1 MKKKISTSSLFC
13 GALLLLTSN
22 NINAQCGV
30 NAVPPN
36 SSGCQFGDRIDFFSI
51 NSVASPFSAGCSP
64 AGYGTYTTAP
74 TWTITAGASTS
85 FSANVGGGSLQQ
97 GFGIWIDLNKDGIY
111 NNTNEQV
118 FNNDAFLVHA
128 NTFTLPIS
136 VITGTY
142 NLRARCSYGNTQ
154 TSACDAIIYGEAEN
168 YIVQINGQG
177 AALKFDGTDDYVTTG
192 TAITNALLG
201 SNKITV
207 EAWVNP
213 GNLTGIGTIVGNYNA
228 PTNNSQMQ
236 FLLRRNGSNYEYYI
250 GNGIGGSFSAVN
262 SAPGTATANVWQHV
276 SGTWDGA
283 VAKVYVNGV
292 LSNTATIAYP
302 AFTTFTNQVW
312 IGGRSGSEYFNGSI
326 DEVKIWNRV
335 LCQPEIQNNMM
346 GQLTLLQTNLQG
358 YYQFNQ
364 GIANSANPT
373 TTLVTALA
381 GPTGT
386 VQNMALTG
394 ATSNWIAPGGVISTS
409 TVTPFLT
416 PTISIAGATSICS
429 GSSTTF
435 TASGVST
442 YSWTSGPTTATF
454 VVTPTVTATY
464 SVVGT
469 ASNGCVSNM
478 ATKSITVNAT
488 PTVAVNSGSICS
500 GNTFTI
506 IPSGANTYTV
516 QGGSSAVTPTV
527 NTSYTV
533 IGTSAAGCVSSNTA
547 TSSVTVNALPTVLA
561 TTSNTL
567 ICAGQTATLT
577 ASGATTY
584 TWNTAETTT
593 GIAVSPTVTTTFT
606 VNGTDAN
613 GCSNTSTLTQNVS
626 LCTGI
631 ASLTNSEASI
641 NVYPN
646 PSNGLFVIELTTASK
661 VILTNALGQ
670 VVFAETFDAGKH
682 NVNIFSEATGIY
694 FVKVMANDKHQIIK
708 VIKE

>member
-1 MKKKISTSSLFC
+1 MKKKFSTSSLFC

-22 NINAQCGV
+22 NIKAQCGV
-30 NAVPPN
+30 NSVPPN
-36 SSGCQFGDRIDFFSI
+36 TNGCAANAIDFFSI

-85 FSANVGGGSLQQ
+85 FSANVGGGTLQQ
-97 GFGIWIDLNKDGIY
+97 GFGIWIDLNKDGFY

-118 FNNDAFLVHA
+118 FNNNPFLVHA
-128 NTFTLPIS
+128 NTFTLPLS

-142 NLRARCSYGNTQ
+142 NLRARCSYNNTQ
-154 TSACDAIIYGEAEN
+154 TSACDAISFGEAEN

-177 AALKFDGTDDYVTTG
+177 AALNFDGTDDYVTTG

-228 PTNNSQMQ
+228 PTNNAQMQ

-250 GNGIGGSFSAVN
+250 GNGIGGSYLAVN

-312 IGGRSGSEYFNGSI
+312 IGGRSGGEYFNGSI

-577 ASGATTY
+577 AGGATSY
-584 TWNTAETTT
+584 TWNTNATTT
-593 GIAVSPTVTTTFT
+593 VISVSPNVTTTYT
-606 VNGTDAN
+606 VNGTGAN

>member
-177 AALKFDGTDDYVTTG
+177 EALNF
-192 TAITNALLG
+192 NASNNRVDLG
-201 SNKITV
+201 SSLNTILSSSNKITV
-207 EAWVNP
+207 EAWVKPSTN
-213 GNLTGIGTIVGNYNA
+213 TGLGCITGNYNTSA
-228 PTNNSQMQ
+228 PNMQ
-236 FLLRRNGSNYEYYI
+236 FLLRRDNSNFAFYVNNGS
-250 GNGIGGSFSAVN
+250 GFVSVTSA
-262 SAPGTATANVWQHV
+262 ATSTVGVWQHV
-276 SGTWDGA
+276 AGSWNGS
-283 VAKVYVNGV
+283 VLSIYVNGV
-292 LSNTATIAYP
+292 LSNTAALVGISINTYSNPI
-302 AFTTFTNQVW
+302 W
-312 IGGRSGSEYFNGSI
+312 IGTNNINENFSGSI
-326 DEVKIWNRV
+326 DELRIWNKT
-335 LCQPEIQNNMM
+335 LCQPEIQNNML
-346 GQLTLLQTNLQG
+346 GQLTLPQTNLQG

-469 ASNGCVSNM
+469 ATNGCVSNI